1 MNTKLTLSLNK
12 EIIEQAKA
20 YARSKDLSL
29 SKVIEDLLKE
39 VILTDIKFPDEE
51 KLHPTLKKLSGSLA
65 NMPHANLNYKQ
76 LKELHFKDKL
86 K

>member
-1 MNTKLTLSLNK
+1 MNIQGDMETL
-12 EIIEQAKA
+12 
-20 YARSKDLSL
+20 
-29 SKVIEDLLKE
+29 
-39 VILTDIKFPDEE
+39 PDEE
-51 KLHPTLKKLSGSLA
+51 NLHPTLKKLSGSLA